1 MEESDM
7 EQYKALME
15 DVEEIKKN
23 LKVSSETALLLMV
36 YDRLLDIE

>member
-1 MEESDM
+1 M